1 MQGNTMLFKKIATG
15 ALLITAI
22 TACSDNNTQVEA
34 EIEIV
39 TQPQESQSVLK
50 SVAAPAVAN
59 EEKPALYTSQ
69 SVMVTAQVEAIDQ
82 QSRVVT
88 LIAEDGKTVT
98 FTASE
103 DARNLGQVA
112 VGDIVHAEY
121 IQSISLQVVAAENVE
136 PLVAEAAAVVQS
148 EEGEMPG
155 LAALDTI
162 VKVLTVEE
170 INIENNTFKLKDVD
184 GVVSEYVARDPENL
198 KKSAVGDALVA
209 TYTKAV
215 AISVEKATAE

>member
-1 MQGNTMLFKKIATG
+1 MLFKKLATS

-22 TACSDNNTQVEA
+22 TACSDNNIKTEA
-34 EIEIV
+34 ETV
-39 TQPQESQSVLK
+39 SQSPEIQSQENQ
-50 SVAAPAVAN
+50 SVTTQTAASALAS
-59 EEKPALYTSQ
+59 EEKPALFTNQ
-69 SVMVTAQVEAIDQ
+69 SIMVTAHVEAIDQ

-88 LIAEDGKTVT
+88 LMAEDGKTVT

-136 PLVAEAAAVVQS
+136 PLVAEVAAVVQS
-148 EEGEMPG
+148 EQGEMPG

-162 VKVLTVEE
+162 VKVLTIEE
-170 INIENNTFKLKDVD
+170 INIENNTFKLKDAD

-209 TYTKAV
+209 SYTKAV

>member
-1 MQGNTMLFKKIATG
+1 MLFKKLATS

-22 TACSDNNTQVEA
+22 TACSDNNIKAEA
-34 EIEIV
+34 EAVSQPPQTLSQENQSMP
-39 TQPQESQSVLK
+39 TQA
-50 SVAAPAVAN
+50 AAPALAS
-59 EEKPALYTSQ
+59 EEKPALFTSQ
-69 SVMVTAQVEAIDQ
+69 SVMVTAKVEAIDHE
-82 QSRVVT
+82 SREVT
-88 LIAEDGKTVT
+88 LMAEDGKTVT
-98 FTASE
+98 FTARE

-121 IQSISLQVVAAENVE
+121 VQSISLQIVAAENVE
-136 PLVAEAAAVVQS
+136 PLAAEVAAVVQS

-155 LAALDTI
+155 LAALDTV

-184 GVVSEYVARDPENL
+184 GVISEYVARDPENL
-198 KKSAVGDALVA
+198 KKSAVGDVLVA
-209 TYTKAV
+209 TYTKAM